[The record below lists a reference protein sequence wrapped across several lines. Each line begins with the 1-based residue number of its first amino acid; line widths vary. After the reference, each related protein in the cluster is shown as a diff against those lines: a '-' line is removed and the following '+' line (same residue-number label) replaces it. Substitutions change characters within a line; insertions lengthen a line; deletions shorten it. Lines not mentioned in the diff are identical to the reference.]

1 MKILMLVLLTKLLK
15 RLDFQKNEFF
25 PAIMSPEE
33 LAKTLRQRRKQARIT
48 QRDLAALSDL
58 AVHTL
63 SDLESGKGNPT
74 LEVLSRVCGVLGLEI
89 RLEPRRPGG
98 FVSSPPSIATED
110 RPTG

>member
-1 MKILMLVLLTKLLK
+1 
-15 RLDFQKNEFF
+15 
-25 PAIMSPEE
+25 MSPEE
-33 LAKTLRQRRKQARIT
+33 LGSILRQRRKLAGIT

-89 RLEPRRPGG
+89 RLSPRPITG
-98 FVSSPPSIATED
+98 FVPAGTDDGTTNE
-110 RPTG
+110 

>member
-1 MKILMLVLLTKLLK
+1 
-15 RLDFQKNEFF
+15 
-25 PAIMSPEE
+25 MSPKE
-33 LAKTLRQRRKQARIT
+33 LGTILRQRRKLAGIT

-89 RLEPRRPGG
+89 RL
-98 FVSSPPSIATED
+98 SPPPSD
-110 RPTG
+110 RFLPAQTHDGRTTKG